1 MPSHK
6 TISQLV
12 ESTVEGTSLPDRV
25 EDLDLFSRRT
35 VNRYAAR
42 HKIAPADALTQLL
55 ANGSTNAADWA
66 EAKALAM
73 AIRQ

>member
-1 MPSHK
+1 MPSRN

-12 ESTVEGTSLPDRV
+12 TNATADTTLPDRV
-25 EDLDLFSRRT
+25 EDLDVFALRA

-42 HKIAPADALTQLL
+42 HELSPADALATLL

-66 EAKALAM
+66 EAKALAK
-73 AIRQ
+73 AIRR